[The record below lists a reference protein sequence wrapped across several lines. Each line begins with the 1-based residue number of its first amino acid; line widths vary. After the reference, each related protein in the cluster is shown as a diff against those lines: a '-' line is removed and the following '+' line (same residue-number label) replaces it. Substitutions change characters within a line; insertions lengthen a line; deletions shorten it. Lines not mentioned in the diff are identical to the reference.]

1 MIDPTTELLNAV
13 KPVDAERLDEIF
25 PSPQRAALLEEILHG
40 PATTGLTPATSARRV
55 PWTTRLRGAPR
66 RRRWLVSTLGT
77 SIAVGACAALVFTGS
92 AVVHPSA
99 AVAFSTAPGGDII
112 ATVTDPF
119 AAQKELDAAFAAH
132 GFAITVAL
140 VPVSPSLVGTLIS
153 TSQDGPGS
161 VIDPLQG
168 GTCVSG
174 GGGGCP
180 IGVKIPATFT
190 GSGSITLGRP
200 AQPGETYDSTASAFA
215 PGEALHCSGLLGEQV
230 SMALPV
236 LARDHMTVTKWRE
249 NVDSDNG
256 ETSSSQ
262 IDATPPSQNYIWSA
276 DPVAPGEVSILTE
289 PTPLPADLVT
299 NGQRY
304 NQGC

>member
-1 MIDPTTELLNAV
+1 MIDSTTELLNAV
-13 KPVDAERLDEIF
+13 KPLDARRLQEIF

-40 PATTGLTPATSARRV
+40 PTSTGLTPASSARRV
-55 PWTTRLRGAPR
+55 PWAARLRRAPR

-77 SIAVGACAALVFTGS
+77 SIAVGAGAALVFTGS
-92 AVVHPSA
+92 AVVQPSS
-99 AVAFSTAPGGDII
+99 AVAFTTAPGGDII

-119 AAQKELDAAFAAH
+119 AAQKKLDAAFAAH

-153 TSQDGPGS
+153 TSQDGPDS
-161 VIDPLQG
+161 VINPLQG
-168 GTCVSG
+168 GACVSD

-180 IGVKIPATFT
+180 IGVEIPATFT

-200 AQPGETYDSTASAFA
+200 AQPGETYDSTSSAFA

-230 SMALPV
+230 TMALPV
-236 LARDHMTVTKWRE
+236 LARDHLTVTSWRE
-249 NVDSDNG
+249 DVDSASG
-256 ETSSSQ
+256 ETTSQ

-276 DPVAPGEVSILTE
+276 DPVAPGDVSILTE
-289 PTPLPADLVT
+289 PTSLPADLVT